1 MPDASPN
8 PAAFICPVPLTRPA
22 EIQMAHGGG
31 GRLTQQLI
39 DGVFAPAFR
48 NAALDARHDGAL
60 LPAPPPG
67 TRLAFTTDSHVVS
80 PLFFP
85 GGDIGALA
93 VHGTVNDL
101 AMCGARPKWLSAGF
115 ILEEGLPIATL
126 ERVVA
131 SMGAAARAAGVEIVT
146 GDTKVV
152 EHGKGDG
159 LYVNTAGV
167 GWIEQGLTIAPTSVR
182 AGDAVLLSGD
192 VGRHGMAI
200 LAQREGLA
208 FESPIESDSALLWPA
223 VEALLAAG
231 IAVHCLRDLTRG
243 GLATAV
249 IEIAEAAGLAV
260 ALDETSVPVSEPVRG
275 ACEILGLDPLYVA
288 NEGRFVAFVPGAQAD
303 AALAIIAK
311 AAPGGPPM
319 KIGEVRPTPAGQ
331 VTLRSVVGVE
341 RVLDRLSGEQ
351 LPRIC

>member
-1 MPDASPN
+1 MSDASPN
-8 PAAFICPVPLTRPA
+8 PAAFSCPVPLTQQA

-39 DGVFAPAFR
+39 DRVFAPAFR

-152 EHGKGDG
+152 ERGKGDG

-167 GWIEQGLTIAPTSVR
+167 GWIEHGADDC
-182 AGDAVLLSGD
+182 AD
-192 VGRHGMAI
+192 VGAGGRRRPAQRRCGPARHGDSRA
-200 LAQREGLA
+200 ARGAGVRVAHRERFRA
-208 FESPIESDSALLWPA
+208 A
-223 VEALLAAG
+223 VAGGGGAAG
-231 IAVHCLRDLTRG
+231 GGHRGALSARFDARRTRDGRDRDRRG
-243 GLATAV
+243 GGIWRWHWTK
-249 IEIAEAAGLAV
+249 
-260 ALDETSVPVSEPVRG
+260 RR
-275 ACEILGLDPLYVA
+275 C
-288 NEGRFVAFVPGAQAD
+288 R
-303 AALAIIAK
+303 
-311 AAPGGPPM
+311 
-319 KIGEVRPTPAGQ
+319 
-331 VTLRSVVGVE
+331 
-341 RVLDRLSGEQ
+341 
-351 LPRIC
+351 